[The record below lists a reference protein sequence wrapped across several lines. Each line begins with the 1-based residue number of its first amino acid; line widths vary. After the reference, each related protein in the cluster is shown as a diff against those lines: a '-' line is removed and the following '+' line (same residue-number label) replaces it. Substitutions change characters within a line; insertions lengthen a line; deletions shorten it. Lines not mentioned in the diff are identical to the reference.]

1 MSAADLTI
9 SQVRYVNKS
18 FWRNPAR
25 AFFTF
30 AFPLMLLVIFTSLL
44 GGGTEHIGA
53 LTIKESAYYVVAMAA
68 YGVIQAC
75 YSNIASSLSFQ
86 RDAGILK
93 RIDGSPLPKSSF
105 MASRILHSTFVGFL
119 LVIITAGFGRVFYG
133 VSIPSGMTLVRF
145 LVMLAVGAGTFC
157 ALGLA
162 VTAAI
167 PNADAAQPIILGTV
181 LPLCF
186 LSGIFIPF
194 GNNTPA
200 WLIWIARI
208 FPVRH
213 FAAGMM
219 AGFVGTP
226 FDWTDVLV
234 VAAWGVAGLL
244 LAIRFFRWQPRAE

>member
-1 MSAADLTI
+1 MSAVGLTF
-9 SQVRYVNKS
+9 SQVGYVNKS

-30 AFPLMLLVIFTSLL
+30 AFPLMLLVIFTALL
-44 GGGTEHIGA
+44 GSGIERIGA
-53 LTIKESAYYVVAMAA
+53 LTIKESAYYVAAMAA

-75 YSNIASSLSFQ
+75 YSNIASAVSFQ

-93 RIDGSPLPKSSF
+93 RVEGSPLPKVSF
-105 MASRILHSTFVGFL
+105 MVSRILHSMAVGVL
-119 LVIITAGFGRVFYG
+119 LVVITAAFGRVFYG
-133 VSIPSGMTLVRF
+133 VGIPSGMILVRF
-145 LVMLAVGAGTFC
+145 LVMLVVGAGAFC

-162 VTAAI
+162 ATAAI
-167 PNADAAQPIILGTV
+167 PNADAAQPVILGTV

-194 GNNTPA
+194 GNSTPS
-200 WLIWIARI
+200 WLIWIARV

-226 FDWTDVLV
+226 FDWTDVII

-244 LAIRFFRWQPRAE
+244 LAIRFFRWQPHT

>member
-1 MSAADLTI
+1 MSAIAVTA
-9 SQVRYVNKS
+9 SQVRYVNKT

-44 GGGTEHIGA
+44 GSGSERIGA
-53 LTIKESAYYVVAMAA
+53 VTVTESAYYVVAMASF
-68 YGVIQAC
+68 GVIQAC
-75 YSNIASSLSFQ
+75 YSNIAASVSYQ

-93 RIDGSPLPKSSF
+93 RIDGSPMPKTSF
-105 MASRILHSTFVGFL
+105 MASRVLHSMLVGLL
-119 LVIITAGFGRVFYG
+119 LVVITAGFGRAFYS
-133 VSIPSGMTLVRF
+133 VSIPGGMSLF
-145 LVMLAVGAGTFC
+145 QLLVMLVVGAGAFC

-167 PNADAAQPIILGTV
+167 PNADAAQPVILGTV

-194 GNNTPA
+194 SNSTPS
-200 WLIWIARI
+200 WLVWIARI

-213 FAAGMM
+213 FASGMM
-219 AGFVGTP
+219 AGFTGTP

-234 VAAWGVAGLL
+234 VAAWGLAGLL
-244 LAIRFFRWQPRAE
+244 LAVRFFRWQPRTS

>member
-1 MSAADLTI
+1 MSTASLTV
-9 SQVRYVNKS
+9 SQVRYVNKT

-44 GGGTEHIGA
+44 RGTELIGA
-53 LTIKESAYYVVAMAA
+53 LMVKESTYYVVAMAA

-75 YSNIASSLSFQ
+75 YSNIAASMSYQ

-93 RIDGSPLPKSSF
+93 RIDGSPMPKTSF
-105 MASRILHSTFVGFL
+105 MESQIIHSMFVGLL
-119 LVIITAGFGRVFYG
+119 LVVITAAFGRAVYS
-133 VSIPSGMTLVRF
+133 VSIPSGMALLRF
-145 LVMLAVGAGTFC
+145 LVMLAVGSAAFC

-162 VTAAI
+162 ISAAI
-167 PNADAAQPIILGTV
+167 PNADAAQPVILGTV

-194 GNNTPA
+194 NNSTPS
-200 WLIWIARI
+200 WLVWIARI

-213 FAAGMM
+213 FASGMM
-219 AGFVGTP
+219 AGFIGTP
-226 FDWTDVLV
+226 FHWTDVLV
-234 VAAWGVAGLL
+234 VAVWGVAGLL
-244 LAIRFFRWQPRAE
+244 LAIWFFRWQPRTK